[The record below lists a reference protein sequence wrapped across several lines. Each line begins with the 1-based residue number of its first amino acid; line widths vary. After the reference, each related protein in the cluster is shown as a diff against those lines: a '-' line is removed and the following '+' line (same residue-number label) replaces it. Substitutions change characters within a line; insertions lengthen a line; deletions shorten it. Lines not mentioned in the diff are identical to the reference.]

1 MRASKRLTRATV
13 PGPPWLLSP
22 DPELGDEGAIAL
34 DVGVPQ
40 VVQQTPLLADQEK
53 EAAAGVVVF
62 GVRLQVLGE
71 LPDAGSRQRN
81 LNFGGTRVP
90 ISAPVIRDQLALDF
104 FLYCQ
109 TQRASIRGHTAAPFS
124 DPFPAFA
131 GARGLAKAISAA
143 TAGTG
148 GYPSASERIRPSRPT
163 SDQRR
168 RAIRPDHR

>member
-22 DPELGDEGAIAL
+22 DPELRDEGAIAL

-62 GVRLQVLGE
+62 GVRFQVLGE
-71 LPDAGSRQRN
+71 LPDASGRQRD
-81 LNFGGTRVP
+81 LYFGGTSVP
-90 ISAPVIRDQLALDF
+90 FTAPVIRDQLALDF

-109 TQRASIRGHTAAPFS
+109 TRLASIRGDGRRLFFS
-124 DPFPAFA
+124 DRPDYPRFP
-131 GARGLAKAISAA
+131 RLVRPDSRDYPAIS
-143 TAGTG
+143 
-148 GYPSASERIRPSRPT
+148 RIRPNRPI
-163 SDQRR
+163 SDRPP
-168 RAIRPDHR
+168 RATPRDHR